1 MLEFI
6 RQYIE
11 GYDQDDRSP
20 LIAAYHPNSMFSM
33 SAIYPAGSTAHGA
46 SKLTHYQVD
55 SRNLQLILQPS
66 KRSNF
71 LKMGNENV
79 IKFINSLP
87 KTQHDLNSF
96 TLGKFCFQAAPA
108 MLIAQPPK
116 IRIFVIAIFGLS
128 Y

>member
-6 RQYIE
+6 RQYVE

-33 SAIYPAGSTAHGA
+33 SAVYPAGTTAHGG

-55 SRNLQLILQPS
+55 SRNLKLIDKPS
-66 KRSNF
+66 KKTHF

-79 IKFINSLP
+79 IKFLNNLP
-87 KTQHDLNSF
+87 KTKHDLNSF
-96 TLGKFCFQAAPA
+96 TLGKFCEF
-108 MLIAQPPK
+108 K
-116 IRIFVIAIFGLS
+116 THF
-128 Y
+128 

>member
-11 GYDQDDRSP
+11 GYDQNDRSP

-33 SAIYPAGSTAHGA
+33 SAVYPAGSTAHGA

-96 TLGKFCFQAAPA
+96 TLGKFYF
-108 MLIAQPPK
+108 
-116 IRIFVIAIFGLS
+116 
-128 Y
+128 